1 MTERFEVKK
10 RKLAQ
15 LRRKNDFFTNEEND
29 THLHKIRKLSGEIAT
44 TEHGYIHLEAAAW
57 KELDIEEKKLIQ
69 KYNARVKHN
78 ENYKDVKF
86 PEGVTIVHKARR
98 LRRVISLNR
107 LITQLSM
114 NLQLRK
120 LKRKQETRELN
131 LI

>member
-1 MTERFEVKK
+1 M
-10 RKLAQ
+10 AH
-15 LRRKNDFFTNEEND
+15 LRRKNEFFMSEEDD

-44 TEHGYIHLEAAAW
+44 TQHGYIHLEAAAW

-98 LRRVISLNR
+98 
-107 LITQLSM
+107 TQEGDKSEETD
-114 NLQLRK
+114 NTAK
-120 LKRKQETRELN
+120 HEPPAKKAKKETRDKGIKFN
-131 LI
+131 LKDSSDE